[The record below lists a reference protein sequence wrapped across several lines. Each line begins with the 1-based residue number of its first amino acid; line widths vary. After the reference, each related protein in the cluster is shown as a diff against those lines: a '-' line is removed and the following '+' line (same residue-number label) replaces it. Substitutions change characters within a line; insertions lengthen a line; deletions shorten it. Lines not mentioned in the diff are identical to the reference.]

1 MERHSIMLLSTLPT
15 IPDRNFEIRELVFA
29 QATLGAL
36 GGGNVQKMVQEIIQ
50 QAGQFGADA
59 IIDIKVV
66 GSGSDAGAVVM
77 TGTAVHLL

>member
-1 MERHSIMLLSTLPT
+1 MERYRIMLLSTLPT
-15 IPDRNFEIRELVFA
+15 IPDRNFEIRGLVFA
-29 QATLGAL
+29 QAALGAL
-36 GGGNVQKMVQEIIQ
+36 GGGNVQKMVQEVIQ